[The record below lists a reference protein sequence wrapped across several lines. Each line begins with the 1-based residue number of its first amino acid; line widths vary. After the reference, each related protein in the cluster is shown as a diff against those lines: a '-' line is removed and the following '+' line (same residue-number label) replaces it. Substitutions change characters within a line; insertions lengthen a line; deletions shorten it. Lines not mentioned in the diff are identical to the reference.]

1 MHAPFAAQAD
11 ARPTFPPVA
20 TIPGALDCGVLF
32 LCDHA
37 SNALPPDYGDLGLP
51 PEQFER
57 HIAWDIGAAAM
68 TRRLA
73 ARFGALAV
81 MTTFSR
87 LLIDPNRGGDDPTLV
102 MRISDGALIPGNA
115 RIGAAEIARR
125 RELYWRPY
133 REAVTATI
141 DAMIGAGTIP
151 AIVSIHTFTP
161 SMKGIARPW
170 HVGFLWD
177 LDPRLTRPMI
187 EALRADGD
195 LVVGDNEPYDGALE
209 DDTMDT
215 HVTRR
220 GLAGL
225 LVEVRQDLVAD
236 EAGAAAWADRLA
248 GPLAAALADPA
259 VHRHEFH
266 GSRCHIRHKP
276 V

>member
-1 MHAPFAAQAD
+1 MHAPFAAAPD
-11 ARPTFPPVA
+11 ARQNFQPVSVL
-20 TIPGALDCGVLF
+20 PGAFDCGVLF

-37 SNALPPDYGDLGLP
+37 SNALPPEYGDLGLP
-51 PEQFER
+51 AEQFQR
-57 HIAWDIGAAAM
+57 HIAYDIGAAAV

-73 ARFGALAV
+73 ARFGAPAV

-115 RIGAAEIARR
+115 RIGAEEIARR
-125 RELYWRPY
+125 RERFWRPY
-133 REAVTATI
+133 RDAVAGTI
-141 DAMIGAGTIP
+141 DAMVATGTLP

-161 SMKGIARPW
+161 SMKGIPRPW

-177 LDPRLTRPMI
+177 LDPRLTAPML
-187 EALRADGD
+187 AAMRAAGD

-215 HVTRR
+215 HATRR

-225 LVEVRQDLVAD
+225 LVELRQDLVAAESD
-236 EAGAAAWADRLA
+236 AVAWADRLA

-259 VHRHEFH
+259 AHRYEFH

-276 V
+276 A